1 MNFLTH
7 NWPLILLI
15 SWFVYRWLNTRVLK
29 KKLPDFK
36 RNGAILLDV
45 RSSGEFQVAHARDS
59 INIPLNEL
67 SHRLQELPKG
77 TTVLVAC
84 ASGTRSGMARLLL
97 KRHGFKNVYNFGN
110 WSNMESP

>member
-15 SWFVYRWLNTRVLK
+15 SWFSYRWLNRRVLK
-29 KKLPDFK
+29 KKLPVFK
-36 RNGAILLDV
+36 KNGAILLDV
-45 RSSGEFQVAHARDS
+45 RSSEEFQVAHAKDS

-67 SHRLQELPKG
+67 SHRLKELPKDSP
-77 TTVLVAC
+77 VLVAC

-97 KRHGFKNVYNFGN
+97 KRHSFKDVYNFGN
-110 WSNMESP
+110 WSNMETP